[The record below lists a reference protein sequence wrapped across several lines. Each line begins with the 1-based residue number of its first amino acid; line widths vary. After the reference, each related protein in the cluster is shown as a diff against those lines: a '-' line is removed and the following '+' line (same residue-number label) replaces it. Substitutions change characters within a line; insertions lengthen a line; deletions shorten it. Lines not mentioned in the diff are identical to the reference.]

1 MQLHIQIGVLMEKH
15 GYTNQSMA
23 DASGVPVGTVS
34 GIRSGKIQS
43 PSFDAIVAMMRAM
56 GESVDALVGIAP
68 STPPVDPEKLT
79 EDGYTESEIRAIL
92 RWAGSEISRT
102 YQAIVAEKDA
112 RIAERDARLS
122 EKDDRLSHRTA
133 LLAEDQRRA
142 DAEIQRER
150 HRAHVASIISYAAL
164 TLFVILFFMDFLMPS
179 RGWIVR

>member
-1 MQLHIQIGVLMEKH
+1 MQLYIQIGALMEKH

-56 GESVDALVGIAP
+56 GESVDALVGITSSA
-68 STPPVDPEKLT
+68 PPVDPDKLT
-79 EDGYTESEIRAIL
+79 EDGYTESEIRAVL
-92 RWAGSEISRT
+92 RLADSEISRT
-102 YQAIVAEKDA
+102 YHAVVAEKDA
-112 RIAERDARLS
+112 RLA
-122 EKDDRLSHRTA
+122 EKDDRLAHRTA

-142 DAEIQRER
+142 DADLQRER

-164 TLFVILFFMDFLMPS
+164 ILFVILFLLDFLLPNC
-179 RGWIVR
+179 GWFVR